1 MSNNFQKLNQEILS
15 LNKELERVMGSL
27 EEIRSRQNKNKVI
40 KDDALLFIEKTEKI
54 IQLAEAG
61 KISITDEQKQK
72 ISKTLIN
79 ILTIYK
85 K

>member
-61 KISITDEQKQK
+61 KISITDEQKKK